1 LLPILVREDKMPID
15 AQENRKCN
23 SLLSFLFNSIR
34 RWNSFYF
41 IFNKSILGKCRF
53 GKPSLSSSEG
63 FNRIIEPKLEG
74 ADDNTSTTILSTDLP
89 ISGRYDRFFRDKET
103 TKATRKSTNNKGYP
117 SQEGVIIL
125 PTTLLPA
132 NKFISTGYK
141 VLRSGRVEFSV
152 ESELP
157 VTTYIMD
164 KKGLEDFQ
172 EGGDIYSY
180 GGFTN
185 RKIHHDKLYLDFRG
199 IFYLVIM
206 NEKNEPTAVHWE
218 VY

>member
-1 LLPILVREDKMPID
+1 MPTD
-15 AQENRKCN
+15 AKDDRKN
-23 SLLSFLFNSIR
+23 YSFIYFLFNSIR
-34 RWNSFYF
+34 RWNPFCF

-74 ADDNTSTTILSTDLP
+74 ADDNTSTTILSPNLS
-89 ISGRYDRFFRDKET
+89 ICGRDHRIFWSEET
-103 TKATRKSTNNKGYP
+103 TKTSRKSTNNKGYP

-132 NKFISTGYK
+132 NKFIFTGYK
-141 VLRSGRVEFSV
+141 IPTSGRVEFFV

-157 VTTYIMD
+157 VTTYILD
-164 KKGLEDFQ
+164 EEGLEDFQ
-172 EGGDIYSY
+172 AGDEIYSY

-185 RKIHHDKLYLDFRG
+185 RKLHHEKLYLDFKG

-206 NEKNEPTAVHWE
+206 NEKNEPTAIHWE